1 MDGGAG
7 VMYFSYT
14 DEEVEYLKR
23 RDKKLAAAIEVIG
36 PIRREAEPEIFPAL
50 VHHIVGQQISGA
62 AQRAVW
68 ARVREGLG
76 AVTPENILARGAEG
90 IMQHAI

>member
-1 MDGGAG
+1 
-7 VMYFSYT
+7 MYFSYT

-50 VHHIVGQQISGA
+50 VHHIVGQQI
-62 AQRAVW
+62 
-68 ARVREGLG
+68 
-76 AVTPENILARGAEG
+76 
-90 IMQHAI
+90 